1 MVVPAVVGERRV
13 DLEGLGI
20 NLGYLIS
27 QIINFVLLLVLLRIF
42 LYRPI
47 VNMLDRRREKIRADL
62 DEADKARS
70 QAETAKQEYEKQ
82 LEQAREER
90 RSIVAQANE
99 QAEKMREEILEKAR
113 AEAQQLVAKTE
124 EETEALRRQTLIG
137 AQDEIVDLAVAAA
150 GKVVGESL
158 DEKAHRRL
166 IQEFIAEVG
175 DLG

>member
-1 MVVPAVVGERRV
+1 M
-13 DLEGLGI
+13 EGLGI

-27 QIINFVLLLVLLRIF
+27 QIINFFLLLILLRYF
-42 LYRPI
+42 LYKPVI
-47 VNMLDRRREKIRADL
+47 ALLDKRREKIRTDL

-70 QAETAKQEYEKQ
+70 QAEAAKQEYEKQ

-99 QAEKMREEILEKAR
+99 QADKMTEEILEKAR

-124 EETEALRRQTLIG
+124 EEAEALRRQTLVG
-137 AQDEIVDLAVAAA
+137 AQDEIVDLALAAA